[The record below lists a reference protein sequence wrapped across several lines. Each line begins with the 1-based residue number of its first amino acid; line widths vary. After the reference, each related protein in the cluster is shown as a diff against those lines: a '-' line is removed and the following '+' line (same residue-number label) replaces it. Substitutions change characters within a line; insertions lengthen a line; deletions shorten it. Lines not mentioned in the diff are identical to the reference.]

1 MEGRR
6 VSTASPADSI
16 QRRSEDWRAA
26 SGAADGGETG
36 EYCIT
41 RRQHPA
47 TIRGLAGSFR
57 CGAKGTVVEIDGE
70 ERIQLRDVA

>member
-26 SGAADGGETG
+26 SGAARKGPWWRSTERSGSSCETW
-36 EYCIT
+36 
-41 RRQHPA
+41 R
-47 TIRGLAGSFR
+47 
-57 CGAKGTVVEIDGE
+57 
-70 ERIQLRDVA
+70 